1 MSYLGALGIG
11 LQTCS
16 GSTCYY
22 FHADFL
28 FSSVTQWPYL
38 DLKRCDEVGACQ
50 KREIPGMDNTC
61 KVLGRECSKGH
72 IIRH

>member
-1 MSYLGALGIG
+1 MEAPVTISMLI
-11 LQTCS
+11 S
-16 GSTCYY
+16 
-22 FHADFL
+22 FF
-28 FSSVTQWPYL
+28 FSVTQWPYL

-72 IIRH
+72 IIRY